1 MDAIPRPQDSKEIII
16 DKLNDKKKLYQSLK
30 DKDTEEIIKRLENNI
45 EIIIRYI
52 KTIDISTL
60 SEIIK
65 RSKNV

>member
-1 MDAIPRPQDSKEIII
+1 MNSNPNPQKKII
-16 DKLNDKKKLYQSLK
+16 DELKNKIELYKELK
-30 DKDTEEIIKRLENNI
+30 NKDTEEIIKRLENNI

-52 KTIDISTL
+52 ETIDISTL